1 MMIWS
6 LIVSSLPWFPSA
18 LSPFSLII
26 LAIMLILSRFPWLGL
41 FCIVVAIQEIRIT
54 DRVEMLWPESAQVV
68 SCSGEVRVDR
78 ILTQAIDFSS
88 ASATWTRI
96 DCQGFEEG
104 SRVKLQAGPNYRF
117 QTGDRVQGL
126 FRLSPLIGFQNPGGF
141 DARRHALANGWR
153 VKAQLVDGEI
163 LPQTSQRSS
172 QRDQTNAWP
181 NPIRGLAQALLFGE
195 KQALDPRVLAVFETL
210 GLSHLLAIS
219 GLHVGLVLAALWW
232 LAGRSVWPRH
242 PHHRAIFRSGIVCI
256 GAYFIA
262 SWTLFSPS
270 VVRAG
275 VMATLLSLIQLFG
288 LRFTL
293 HQVIAITLVWIVVFD
308 PMIAL
313 STGFLMSA
321 GAVLL
326 IAQILWATRT
336 RGLIHL
342 LVIQLGFSCV
352 LAVLLSHWL
361 GFDYPWLGIL
371 ANLLIVPLLPLLLL
385 VLATALV
392 FDWVWLIA
400 VANTVISW
408 GVETLELLLFRTNFG
423 VIPSEWVLACLF
435 ALGASVLLPKPSPR
449 WSFLA
454 LVIPLMFLFESRE
467 VDRLV
472 IHDVGQGSA
481 STLISGTTR
490 AIFDLAAGQ
499 AERWSRTGQFLPMS
513 RGFDLAAILISHG
526 DMDHSGGLVSALR
539 QVSIP
544 PVIEG
549 GGSMGDWVRPCHATH
564 RLGDVLVELLWPIGP
579 VEGSENRRSCVY
591 LLSAHGRSVLMM
603 GDADW
608 FAESQ
613 VLKALHRRNLLGE
626 IDVVVVSHHGA
637 RDGSNP
643 SFVQLVGA
651 KHALISV
658 GQSNR
663 YGHPH
668 REVLAGWAEAGAQLH
683 RTDLDGALIF
693 DFRDGQV
700 SRYRQQKPSRWSQ
713 EPIGQRSNG
722 RSDQSI
728 AGSRADG

>member
-1 MMIWS
+1 M
-6 LIVSSLPWFPSA
+6 
-18 LSPFSLII
+18 
-26 LAIMLILSRFPWLGL
+26 
-41 FCIVVAIQEIRIT
+41 
-54 DRVEMLWPESAQVV
+54 
-68 SCSGEVRVDR
+68 
-78 ILTQAIDFSS
+78 
-88 ASATWTRI
+88 
-96 DCQGFEEG
+96 
-104 SRVKLQAGPNYRF
+104 
-117 QTGDRVQGL
+117 
-126 FRLSPLIGFQNPGGF
+126 
-141 DARRHALANGWR
+141 
-153 VKAQLVDGEI
+153 
-163 LPQTSQRSS
+163 
-172 QRDQTNAWP
+172 
-181 NPIRGLAQALLFGE
+181 
-195 KQALDPRVLAVFETL
+195 
-210 GLSHLLAIS
+210 
-219 GLHVGLVLAALWW
+219 
-232 LAGRSVWPRH
+232 
-242 PHHRAIFRSGIVCI
+242 
-256 GAYFIA
+256 
-262 SWTLFSPS
+262 
-270 VVRAG
+270 
-275 VMATLLSLIQLFG
+275 
-288 LRFTL
+288 
-293 HQVIAITLVWIVVFD
+293 
-308 PMIAL
+308 
-313 STGFLMSA
+313 
-321 GAVLL
+321 
-326 IAQILWATRT
+326 
-336 RGLIHL
+336 
-342 LVIQLGFSCV
+342 
-352 LAVLLSHWL
+352 
-361 GFDYPWLGIL
+361 
-371 ANLLIVPLLPLLLL
+371 
-385 VLATALV
+385 
-392 FDWVWLIA
+392 IA

-591 LLSAHGRSVLMM
+591 LLSAHGRSGLMM

>member
-1 MMIWS
+1 MIWS

-18 LSPFSLII
+18 LSPFSLIL

-96 DCQGFEEG
+96 DCLGLEEG

-219 GLHVGLVLAALWW
+219 GLHVGLVLAALCW
-232 LAGRSVWPRH
+232 LAGRFVWPRH

-256 GAYFIA
+256 GACFIA

-275 VMATLLSLIQLFG
+275 VMATLLSLIPLFG

-342 LVIQLGFSCV
+342 LVMQLGFSCV

-454 LVIPLMFLFESRE
+454 LVIPLMFQFESRE

-499 AERWSRTGQFLPMS
+499 AERWSRTRQFLPMS

-683 RTDLDGALIF
+683 RTDLDGALTF

-700 SRYRQQKPSRWSQ
+700 SRYRQTNPSRWSQ

-722 RSDQSI
+722 WSDQSI

>member
-1 MMIWS
+1 MIWS

-18 LSPFSLII
+18 LSPFSLIL

-96 DCQGFEEG
+96 DCPGFEEG

-242 PHHRAIFRSGIVCI
+242 PQHRAIFRSGIVCI

-275 VMATLLSLIQLFG
+275 VMATLLSLIPLFG

-336 RGLIHL
+336 CGLIHL
-342 LVIQLGFSCV
+342 LVMQLGFSCV

-454 LVIPLMFLFESRE
+454 LVIPLMFQFESRE

-591 LLSAHGRSVLMM
+591 LLSAHDRSVLMM

-683 RTDLDGALIF
+683 RTDLDGALTF

-700 SRYRQQKPSRWSQ
+700 SRYRQTNPSRWSQ

-722 RSDQSI
+722 WSDQSI

>member
-1 MMIWS
+1 
-6 LIVSSLPWFPSA
+6 
-18 LSPFSLII
+18 
-26 LAIMLILSRFPWLGL
+26 
-41 FCIVVAIQEIRIT
+41 
-54 DRVEMLWPESAQVV
+54 MLWPESAQVV

-96 DCQGFEEG
+96 DCPGFEEG

-232 LAGRSVWPRH
+232 LAGRFVWPRH

-275 VMATLLSLIQLFG
+275 VMATLLSLIPLFG

-342 LVIQLGFSCV
+342 LVMQLGFSCV

-454 LVIPLMFLFESRE
+454 LVIPLMFQFESRE

-683 RTDLDGALIF
+683 RTDLDGALTF

-700 SRYRQQKPSRWSQ
+700 SRYRQTNPSRWSQ

-722 RSDQSI
+722 WSDQSI